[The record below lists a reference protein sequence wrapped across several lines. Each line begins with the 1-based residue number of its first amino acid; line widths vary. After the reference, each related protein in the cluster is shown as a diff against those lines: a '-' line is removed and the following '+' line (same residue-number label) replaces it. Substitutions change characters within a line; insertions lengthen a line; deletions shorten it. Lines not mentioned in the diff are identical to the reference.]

1 MGISCIFFRV
11 EYLQTLFGIFLLR
24 FISTLLTYLSNH
36 LHQCEL
42 TDTYFM
48 LWVRIQC
55 NVVFFSE
62 IISTFVIRNCFS
74 WLLYTFD
81 TPPPLISA
89 GFCFACFLTLQ
100 VALGPFFVFYVEVLK
115 SSISARNSHLF
126 SWRMVLET
134 KIWAPEVLIAVEMS
148 LLLSPLR

>member
-1 MGISCIFFRV
+1 M
-11 EYLQTLFGIFLLR
+11 EYLQTLFGIFLLRR

-42 TDTYFM
+42 MDTYFM

-55 NVVFFSE
+55 NVVFFFSE
-62 IISTFVIRNCFS
+62 IIPKFVTRNCFS

-81 TPPPLISA
+81 TPPSFISA
-89 GFCFACFLTLQ
+89 GFCFVLLACFLILQ
-100 VALGPFFVFYVEVLK
+100 VALGSFFLFYVEVLE
-115 SSISARNSHLF
+115 SSISARNSHSF
-126 SWRMVLET
+126 SWRMVLGT
-134 KIWAPEVLIAVEMS
+134 KIWALEMLIAVEVS